1 MLHIKNQLTQK
12 KIGESQKKP
21 PADVEITLQHGC
33 SPVNLPHIFRTSFP
47 KNTSGRLLLDLKI
60 FALSHIVADQ
70 IS

>member
-1 MLHIKNQLTQK
+1 MLHIENQLTHK

-33 SPVNLPHIFRTSFP
+33 SPVNLLNIFRTPFP
-47 KNTSGRLLLDLKI
+47 KNTSGRLLFYLKI
-60 FALSHIVADQ
+60 FALSHIAADQ